1 MAQEKQNTKDK
12 DAHFKEWLL
21 GCSKEHKIFL
31 MEQAIR
37 DNNVGA
43 YFAMTKVFLETPIS
57 QGGVPSSDIPNPAD
71 KGLHVDYNSGG
82 GLDQRVDFK
91 KTKG

>member
-1 MAQEKQNTKDK
+1 MKKEKNKDS
-12 DAHFKEWLL
+12 HFKEWLL

-43 YFAMTKVFLETPIS
+43 YFAMTKVFLETPIA
-57 QGGVPSSDIPNPAD
+57 QGGVSSDDIPHPAD
-71 KGLHVDYNSGG
+71 KRLYVDYNSGG
-82 GLDQRVDFK
+82 GLDQRVEFK
-91 KTKG
+91 KIKG